1 MMKILRTLCVTLLSA
16 TVLLQASASV
26 EDLPVTTV
34 DGKTY
39 YYYEVQP
46 KETIYSLTHKLG
58 VTKEDIIRHN
68 PSVADGLKAH
78 STLYFPATSPSDT
91 RTHQVEKGE
100 TIYGIAKKYGIT
112 TDRLIELNPS
122 LNDGLKAGQ
131 QIKVPNA
138 APSAPGLAS
147 TTTFKGHIVSEGETF
162 YSIAHNNGITVA
174 QLEAANP
181 DVKILKTGQVINIPS
196 ADTQIADTTGETN
209 QSSTIVITENTPVKI
224 IEPAIDTTVSDT
236 DNAGEIKVAVAL
248 PFMLVQ
254 GSKPSKNAQRFT
266 EFYKG
271 FLLAVDS
278 MRNIGSPIKVYTFDT
293 AANTD
298 SVKSILSRPEL
309 KLVQLIIAPDDETH
323 LAMFGAFGRENNIN
337 IFNPFV
343 VKDES
348 YLTNRAMMQANIP
361 HDRMYHKAIEGLTRR
376 FEGYT
381 PVILNRTDGATDKQE
396 YIEQLKKELSDN
408 GITYNVINF
417 TNKLSAA
424 NLKPLQNGRFVFIP
438 VSGKKAEADRILP
451 ALAEFR
457 ETFDEKDCVRVFGYP
472 EWITFRGET
481 LTNMSNLNT
490 VIYSR
495 FHIDDEDIQSRD
507 IEARFKKWY
516 GGRGIE
522 NAVPKQGLFGFDTGM
537 YLIRALYRNNGDFKD
552 ATPSYSGV
560 QNSFRLT
567 SPGENAGYYND
578 VLYFINYRPS
588 GMIDKTTL

>member
-1 MMKILRTLCVTLLSA
+1 MKIIRTLCVTLLSA

-174 QLEAANP
+174 QLETANP

-196 ADTQIADTTGETN
+196 ADTQIADTTDETN
-209 QSSTIVITENTPVKI
+209 QSSAIVITKNTPVKI
-224 IEPAIDTTVSDT
+224 IEPAIDTAVRDT
-236 DNAGEIKVAVAL
+236 DNTGEIKVAVAL

-309 KLVQLIIAPDDETH
+309 KSVQLIIAPDDETH

-537 YLIRALYRNNGDFKD
+537 YLIRALYHNNGDFKD

-560 QNSFRLT
+560 QSSFRLT